1 MPALPPLCRLG
12 IGLSAIFGAS
22 CAPTTGPADIQA
34 PNPSAQPVNQLVI
47 AGNACGPAA
56 LLASIRAGNSNWTKL
71 ADQLP
76 GKSDRATLNYLI
88 RAHGLKP
95 SRHLK
100 NRNRWTREGINA
112 PDLTDLAGE
121 VAALAGLT
129 PPSYA
134 LVDARASEP
143 PEKSARRFHQRV
155 TTSLSHGFPPIVKI
169 QRYVKRDGQWHPLQS
184 HFVTIV
190 RITRDDTRP
199 QPAWTF
205 SYFDPWG
212 GKKSTGTWQIASA
225 SHDTSTVPLPTP
237 LTAIMPDAHIGRSQ
251 APNNSR
257 STLAPTV
264 FIGIW

>member
-22 CAPTTGPADIQA
+22 CAPSTGPADIQA
-34 PNPSAQPVNQLVI
+34 PNPTARPVNQLVI

-56 LLASIRAGNSNWTKL
+56 LLASLRTGNSNWTVL

-95 SRHLK
+95 SHHLK
-100 NRNRWTREGINA
+100 NRRRWTREGINA

-134 LVDARASEP
+134 LVDSRDSE
-143 PEKSARRFHQRV
+143 EKSARRFHQRI
-155 TTSLSHGFPPIVKI
+155 TTSLSRGFPPIVKI
-169 QRYVKRDGQWHPLQS
+169 QRYVERDSQWLPLQS

-190 RITRDDTRP
+190 RVIRDDTRP

-205 SYFDPWG
+205 DYFDPWG
-212 GKKSTGTWQIASA
+212 GKKSTGTWQLASA
-225 SHDTSTVPLPTP
+225 SHDTSAASLPTP
-237 LTAIMPDAHIGRSQ
+237 LTAIAPDAHIGRRQVPKS
-251 APNNSR
+251 SR

-264 FIGIW
+264 VIGIW